1 VVEEVVET
9 RTGGGDTP
17 AVEGWSVYSGPEL
30 SQRAR
35 RVLVARSFT
44 EKPEGSNSM
53 EQKLSVVNRRTER
66 RL

>member
-1 VVEEVVET
+1 VMET

-17 AVEGWSVYSGPEL
+17 VEEGRSMLRSPEL

-35 RVLVARSFT
+35 GVLVARSFT

-53 EQKLSVVNRRTER
+53 EQELSVVNRRTER
-66 RL
+66 TL